1 MKSST
6 FTLIHHHITIK
17 PKVIEAHEEFLQ
29 TLLKRAL
36 LDDES
41 RELLMQLR
49 AIYDRILEFQGI
61 QSR

>member
-1 MKSST
+1 M
-6 FTLIHHHITIK
+6 
-17 PKVIEAHEEFLQ
+17 
-29 TLLKRAL
+29 LKRAL